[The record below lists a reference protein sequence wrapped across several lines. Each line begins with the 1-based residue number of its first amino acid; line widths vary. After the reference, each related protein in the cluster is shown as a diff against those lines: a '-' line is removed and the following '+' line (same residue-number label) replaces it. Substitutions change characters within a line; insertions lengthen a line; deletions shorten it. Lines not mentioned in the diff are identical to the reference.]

1 MSCYENY
8 IQELRATGHR
18 LTPQRLLI
26 LEALFHH
33 GDYMTVDEV
42 YGYVQSHN
50 TRVNL
55 STIYRSL
62 NFLTSQGL
70 VTELHRGAGD
80 TLYAG
85 VKEKPHAHAVCQR
98 CGVVLHVD
106 ANVLQAAMAQVAAL
120 TGFQVMVGNVEL
132 PGLCQVCAS

>member
-1 MSCYENY
+1 MSCYESY

-18 LTPQRLLI
+18 LTPQRVLI

-33 GDYMTVDEV
+33 GEHMTVDDV
-42 YGYVQSHN
+42 YHYVQSHN

-62 NFLTSQGL
+62 NFLTAQGL
-70 VTELHRGAGD
+70 VTELHRSTGD
-80 TLYAG
+80 TIYAA

-98 CGVVLHVD
+98 CGDVLHVD
-106 ANVLQAAMAQVAAL
+106 ATLLQNAIAQVAAL

-132 PGLCQVCAS
+132 PGLCQACAS

>member
-8 IQELRATGHR
+8 IQDLRSLGHR
-18 LTPQRLLI
+18 LTPQRVLI

-33 GDYMTVDEV
+33 GEHMTVDEV
-42 YGYVQSHN
+42 YHYVQSYN

-70 VTELHRGAGD
+70 VTELHRGTGD
-80 TLYAG
+80 TLYAA

-98 CGVVLHVD
+98 CGVVQHVD
-106 ANVLQAAMAQVAAL
+106 ANVLQAALAQIATL
-120 TGFQVMVGNVEL
+120 TGFQVMVGNIEL
-132 PGLCQVCAS
+132 PGLCQACAS